1 MSILDGTLAQTSGA
15 ADSVLGLAKAVGMDP
30 AKAEKAVMHLTHFH
44 CRDGDTVANTARA
57 TGLEAATLSSIV
69 EQIGGV
75 DGLTAMAGTLSAGG
89 NKLGQG
95 SFLDGIFG

>member
-15 ADSVLGLAKAVGMDP
+15 ANSVLGLAKTVGMD
-30 AKAEKAVMHLTHFH
+30 AAEAEKAIMSLTHYH

-57 TGLEAATLSSIV
+57 TGLETATLSSVV
-69 EQIGGV
+69 EQIGGA
-75 DGLTAMAGTLSAGG
+75 DGLTTMAGTLSAGG